1 MPTARSCALPCCC
14 LQILRYPSLTAWFS
28 WLIKLMLFSLLP
40 FFSGVLQGTSLE
52 LLLPFL
58 AASHVLCYWLRPWLW
73 WARWIP
79 KSSGWL
85 LSNTIKTLPCAILF
99 HLKVAVY
106 LENLCTRYQKLLTSN
121 FSPFLFCP
129 PPPPPFFCKGQS
141 SVSTSYTLSPFSVL
155 LAYLLPC
162 KTSLDS

>member
-1 MPTARSCALPCCC
+1 
-14 LQILRYPSLTAWFS
+14 
-28 WLIKLMLFSLLP
+28 MLFSLLP

-58 AASHVLCYWLRPWLW
+58 AASHVLCYWLQPWLW
-73 WARWIP
+73 WVRWIP

-85 LSNTIKTLPCAILF
+85 LSNTIKTLPHAILF
-99 HLKVAVY
+99 HLEVAVY

-129 PPPPPFFCKGQS
+129 PFSPLFLQGAVFCKYKLHFKSFFSTIGLFAALQN
-141 SVSTSYTLSPFSVL
+141 VSRL
-155 LAYLLPC
+155 LREKDQACLFVFL
-162 KTSLDS
+162 